1 MSYNLSGNKNNQALN
16 EDDKGDKL
24 HAMVYDASEF
34 ITNPEIK
41 LTRGGMV
48 LFALLAGGDYD
59 NVRLCYF
66 AFISQ
71 LTRHRIGCRQ
81 DWQSRCSRS
90 GEVRFR

>member
-34 ITNPEIK
+34 ITNPGIK

-59 NVRLCYF
+59 NVRLCYS
-66 AFISQ
+66 ACISP
-71 LTRHRIGCRQ
+71 TDSPSYR
-81 DWQSRCSRS
+81 
-90 GEVRFR
+90 V